1 MRLPTLTF
9 TLGAIVALI
18 VEYAAFTEPLFVRQ
32 AIAQTAKPA
41 PETACEIFENPTLNG
56 MASWVSRM
64 GSKGYKVTA
73 LTTAPSPMGAGA
85 TYVAVACK

>member
-1 MRLPTLTF
+1 MRLPALTF
-9 TLGAIVALI
+9 ALGAIVALT
-18 VEYAAFTEPLFVRQ
+18 VEYVAFTEPFFVRQ

-41 PETACEIFENPTLNG
+41 SETACEMFENPTLNG
-56 MASWVSRM
+56 MSGWVSRM

-73 LTTAPSPMGAGA
+73 MTTAPSPMGGGA